1 MKRTDLAAR
10 RALLVATASVQRA
23 RVALEARAL
32 RAQGADLLHQGRQG
46 ARVAAAAA
54 VAATAFAAMRG
65 RPAGP
70 ALSLGLTSP
79 SGAAARSVTT
89 LLGVLRAFGSAFA
102 LWRAWSIWSTRRGGR
117 AGRTPAP

>member
-23 RVALEARAL
+23 RLTLEARVL
-32 RAQGADLLHQGRQG
+32 RAQGAELLHKGRQG
-46 ARVAAAAA
+46 AWVAAVAA
-54 VAATAFAAMRG
+54 VAATTFAALRG

-89 LLGVLRAFGSAFA
+89 LHGVLRAFGSVLA
-102 LWRAWSIWSTRRGGR
+102 LWRAWRTWHTRRGGR